1 MWARSQ
7 IAECS
12 LSYAKIVQTSAMWA
26 RSQIA
31 ECSLSYAKVR
41 KKNKNGI
48 KKTIALF
55 VTYHKMNIK
64 LLLSGKQIQQIQPRL
79 MPRGFSV
86 ELLHTDSAE
95 DTGLELGIV
104 IIKKEHPSLLFHQK
118 DALSWLFFCLR
129 VNSYLIIIF
138 MFCEPMRTI
147 TTLWPL
153 AQRLTE
159 PFAAVAWSSLE
170 PERL

>member
-1 MWARSQ
+1 MCHLFLYICVGFAATYLSLQQSLRLQ
-7 IAECS
+7 IDTE
-12 LSYAKIVQTSAMWA
+12 
-26 RSQIA
+26 
-31 ECSLSYAKVR
+31 
-41 KKNKNGI
+41 KKQNGI
-48 KKTIALF
+48 KKTIVLF
-55 VTYHKMNIK
+55 VTYHKMNKK

-138 MFCEPMRTI
+138 MFREPMRTT
-147 TTLWPL
+147 TTL
-153 AQRLTE
+153 
-159 PFAAVAWSSLE
+159 
-170 PERL
+170 